1 MYVAHLSLHDF
12 RSYPVLEVDLE
23 PGVTSFVGRNGQGK
37 TNIVEA
43 IDYLS
48 TLSSHRVATDL
59 PLVRHG
65 AVRAVVRAAVV
76 RDERRAVLEIEI
88 NPGASNRARV
98 NRAQLPRARELLG
111 LVRTVVFAP
120 EDLALVKGDPAERRR
135 FADDLL
141 VLHQGARYAGTRND
155 YDRVLRQRNS
165 LLRTAR
171 LRGGAS
177 AGSARGGS
185 LESPRES
192 PQQSAGTMLGTLEVW
207 DARLAELGAEIM
219 AARAR
224 LVEELNP
231 LLGKA
236 YAAVARGAGS
246 EHALLR
252 YRPSFDPVE
261 VSAQADD
268 QGTVAGHTAGAVG
281 VADLERAMLAE
292 IAVRRRDEIDR
303 GVSLVG
309 PHRDD
314 LLCSLGELPVKG
326 YASHGESWSFAVALR
341 LASYELL
348 RSTGDDPVLILDD
361 VFAELDT
368 GRRAQLAALV
378 SDAEQVLV
386 TAAVP
391 EDIPDGLSGRR
402 FDVAGGAVSLVGR
415 GG

>member
-12 RSYPVLEVDLE
+12 RSYPALEVELE

-48 TLSSHRVATDL
+48 RLSSHRVAADL
-59 PLVRHG
+59 PLVRRG
-65 AVRAVVRAAVV
+65 APMAVVRAAVV
-76 RDERRAVLEIEI
+76 RDDRRAVLEVEI
-88 NPGASNRARV
+88 NPGKTNRARV

-120 EDLALVKGDPAERRR
+120 DDLVLVKGDPTERRK

-141 VLHQGARYAGTRND
+141 VLHQGARYAGTRAD
-155 YDRVLRQRNS
+155 YDRVLKQRNT
-165 LLRTAR
+165 LLKTAR
-171 LRGGAS
+171 V
-177 AGSARGGS
+177 RGGS
-185 LESPRES
+185 AAES
-192 PQQSAGTMLGTLEVW
+192 MLSTLEVW
-207 DARLAELGAEIM
+207 DERLARLGAEIM
-219 AARAR
+219 SARGR
-224 LVEELNP
+224 LVDDLNP

-236 YAAVARGAGS
+236 YEAVARGAS
-246 EHALLR
+246 RDDAVLA
-252 YRPSFDPVE
+252 YRPSFDPAPVGT
-261 VSAQADD
+261 
-268 QGTVAGHTAGAVG
+268 QGA
-281 VADLERAMLAE
+281 ADLEHAMLAE
-292 IAVRRRDEIDR
+292 ISRRRRDELDR

-314 LLCSLGELPVKG
+314 LLCSLGEFPVKG
-326 YASHGESWSFAVALR
+326 YASHGESWSFALAMR

-368 GRRAQLAALV
+368 GRRAQLAELV
-378 SDAEQVLV
+378 AGAEQVLV

-391 EDIPDGLSGRR
+391 ADIPEGLRGRR
-402 FDVAGGAVSLVGR
+402 FDVEDGSVTPVDP
-415 GG
+415 